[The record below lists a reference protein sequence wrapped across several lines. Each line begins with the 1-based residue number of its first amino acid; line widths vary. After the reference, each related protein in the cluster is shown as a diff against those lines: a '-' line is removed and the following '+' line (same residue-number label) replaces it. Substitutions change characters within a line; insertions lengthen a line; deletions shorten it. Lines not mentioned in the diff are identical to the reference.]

1 MKKLL
6 SLVLA
11 ILVLALP
18 VASFAVEY
26 PVNSDKTITI
36 WKQLDGSI
44 AEGGYTTSMD
54 TPGFKAWTEAA
65 GIKIELQEFADVTSL
80 LLALS
85 GADKLPD
92 AFMVGQNQY
101 AGGTMGMVADDMVI
115 EITPEM
121 LEENA
126 PDYWAYINNDTYMGE
141 IVQLDGKMYG
151 LAGHVF
157 EPGSV
162 YRYWRGF
169 FYRGDLLDKI
179 GKEVPTTAEEFY
191 DVLVALK
198 GLEGIKTPLVFQGSG
213 DLEECLKNGDIT
225 SPFGLV
231 SADDFQ
237 VDGVWTLGSYQ
248 PEYKEVLRFVKKLFD
263 EGLISVDYLSME
275 GSVAQAAICNGEA
288 GAFYGNNSRLNTF
301 KNALKEGEYFVP
313 GPGLKT
319 PDGQNAMYSYADP
332 MVATGDFV
340 YITTDCENPELVMQ
354 AYNYLFTENGKLI
367 RDFGVEGESY
377 TIGADGIPAYTEL
390 VTKNPDGYS
399 LDGVARSYA
408 LINWPGI
415 HGDYQLAARHP
426 EQTQVVAYELW
437 GSSQHDTYVVIPG
450 DVILEKYSDEYAS
463 LWTDIDLYL
472 DESRAKF
479 INGEL
484 DLDADW
490 DNYIE
495 TLKKMGIERVIEMK
509 QETTTAYIDARTK

>member
-1 MKKLL
+1 MKKLM

-65 GIKIELQEFADVTSL
+65 GIKVELMEYNDLDAL
-80 LLALS
+80 RLAIS
-85 GADKLPD
+85 AASTLPD
-92 AFMVGQNQY
+92 AIQFDKNTFT
-101 AGGTMGMVADDMVI
+101 GGIMTMVADDMII
-115 EITPEM
+115 ELTPEM

-126 PDYWAYINNDTYMGE
+126 PDYWAFVNNDTYMKE

-162 YRYWRGF
+162 FRYWRGF
-169 FYRGDLLDKI
+169 FYRGDLLEKI

-198 GLEGIKTPLVFQGSG
+198 AAGVKTPLVFQGKS
-213 DLEECLKNGDIT
+213 DLAECLKNGDIT

-231 SADDFQ
+231 NAAEYQ
-237 VDGVWTLGSYQ
+237 IDGVFHYGAYE
-248 PEYKEVLRFVKKLFD
+248 PEYKEALRFVKKLFD
-263 EGLISVDYLSME
+263 EGLISVDYMSME
-275 GSVAQAAICNGEA
+275 NSVAQASICNGDA

-301 KNALKEGEYFVP
+301 KGGLKEGEFFVP

-319 PDGQNAMYSYADP
+319 ADGQNAMFSFADP
-332 MVATGDFV
+332 MVSASDFV
-340 YITTDCENPELVMQ
+340 FITPDCENPELVLQ
-354 AYNYLFTENGKLI
+354 LYNFLFTEEGKLI

-377 TIGADGIPAYTEL
+377 VIGADGIPAYTEL
-390 VTKNPDGYS
+390 VTNNPNGYS
-399 LDGVARSYA
+399 LDGTARSWA
-408 LINWPGI
+408 LINWPGV

-426 EQTQVVAYELW
+426 EKTQVVAYDLW
-437 GSSQHDTYVVIPG
+437 GSSQADTYRIVPG
-450 DVILEKYSDEYAS
+450 NTILEEYADEYAG
-463 LWTDIDLYL
+463 LWTDISLYVN
-472 DESRAKF
+472 ESRAKF

-490 DNYIE
+490 DNYIA
-495 TLKKMGIERVIEMK
+495 TLQKMGMERVIEMK
-509 QETTTAYIDARTK
+509 QATVSAYDAAAGK

>member
-36 WKQLDGSI
+36 WKLLDGSI
-44 AEGGYTTSMD
+44 AEGGYTTSLD

-65 GIKIELQEFADVTSL
+65 GIKVELQEFNDNDAL
-80 LLALS
+80 RLAIS
-85 GADKLPD
+85 AASTLPD
-92 AFMVGQNQY
+92 AFQMDKNLF
-101 AGGTMGMVADDMVI
+101 AGGMMTMVADDLVI
-115 EITPEM
+115 ELTEDM
-121 LEENA
+121 LNEYA
-126 PDYWAYINNDTYMGE
+126 PDYWAFVNNDTYMKE

-162 YRYWRGF
+162 FRYWRGF
-169 FYRGDLLDKI
+169 FYRGDLLEKI

-198 GLEGIKTPLVFQGSG
+198 EAGCKTPLVFQGSS
-213 DLEECLKNGDIT
+213 DLREALKNGDFT

-231 SADDFQ
+231 NAHEYH
-237 VDGVWTLGSYQ
+237 VDGVFHYGAYE
-248 PEYKEVLRFVKKLFD
+248 PEYKEVLRYMKKLFD
-263 EGLISVDYLSME
+263 EGLISVDYMSME
-275 GSVAQAAICNGEA
+275 GSVAQASICNGDA

-301 KNALKEGEYFVP
+301 KGALKEGEYFVP

-319 PDGQNAMYSYADP
+319 ADGQPALFSFADP

-340 YITTDCENPELVMQ
+340 FISPDCENPELVLQ
-354 AYNYLFTENGKLI
+354 LYNFLFTEEGKLI

-377 TIGADGIPAYTEL
+377 VIGADGIPAYTEL
-390 VTKNPDGYS
+390 VTNNPDGYS
-399 LDGVARSYA
+399 LDGTARSWA

-426 EQTQVVAYELW
+426 EKTQVAAYELW
-437 GSSQHDTYVVIPG
+437 GSSQADTYRIVPG
-450 DVILEKYSDEYAS
+450 NTILEEYADEYAS
-463 LWTDIDLYL
+463 LWTDIDLYIN
-472 DESRAKF
+472 ESRAKF

-495 TLKKMGIERVIEMK
+495 TLKKMGMDRVYEMK
-509 QETTTAYIDARTK
+509 QATVDAYNAAAGN